1 MKTLLIDNYD
11 SYTYNLFQLIAEVN
25 GEEPVVVRNDAPVD
39 GLPDL
44 RAFDNLVVSPGP
56 GHPGEARDFGIG
68 SRLLATSPVPVL
80 GVCLGHQGIALGEAG
95 LVGPAPEPRHGHLST
110 IRHDGRDLFHG
121 LPQHFTAVRYHSLAV
136 REPLPESLEAT
147 AWAEDGVLMGLR
159 HRSRPLWGVQFH
171 PESVLTEYGHRML
184 VNFRNLTAERAGK
197 LRTKNTA
204 VPSHEQLRRRV
215 VVPECDAGARRPVG
229 GLLGLGGLRRPVAAA
244 VFQVAAVT
252 QARASAPGG
261 PGRTGL
267 GETTPSSRPTP
278 SAGVGLRPES
288 VAETP
293 VAPTPGGAAAAAGSG
308 ADPEAAASAPAAGV
322 GPRPESVAAAPLAGT
337 PLGAAPAA
345 GPEAAASDPAAE
357 VGARPES
364 VASSPAAV
372 APGGGAPAAG
382 SGTSPEAVA
391 SDPAAE
397 VGPRPEPL
405 ASSPDAGTPLGA
417 APSAGR
423 EAAASAPAAVAPGG
437 GALAAGSGAS
447 PEAVASDPAAGVGPR
462 PESVAFGPD
471 AVGPGE
477 GVPAAGARLRSGAVS
492 SSSTA
497 PVPGGDV
504 PATTVP
510 GEGAA
515 PSGAASVPGQG
526 SPATGGSAVPDARGR
541 KVAPGSVAIPR
552 PRRPDRVGYRLHTR
566 RVSGAVDAEA
576 VFSRMFAG
584 SPRSFW
590 LDSSLVEP
598 GRSRFSFLGDDQGPL
613 AEFVRYDVGAGRCE
627 IERAGRPLRRVRAS
641 VFDYLK
647 RQLTNRRVD
656 ATGLP
661 FDFTGGYVG
670 YFGYEM
676 KADCGSANRHRSPT
690 PDAAWLF
697 ADRVIAV
704 DHEEGFTYAVCLA
717 EDTPQ
722 AAREA
727 ADWLEGV
734 LAGLSCVAT
743 ERPPLPGPPEPA
755 DPGAA
760 EPWLVRD
767 RATYLADIEACRQA
781 LRAGTSYEVCL
792 TNAAR
797 LPAPP
802 DPLEFYRALRR
813 DNPAPYAA
821 FLRFG
826 ELEVAGSSPERFLRI
841 GRDGTAEARPVKGTA
856 PRGDGP
862 EEDARLRDALVSDA
876 KTRAENLMIV
886 DLLRNDLGQV
896 CRTGTVRVSKLM
908 ATETY
913 ATVHQLVSTVQGR
926 LRDGTD
932 AVDCVRACFPG
943 GSMTGA
949 PKLRTLE
956 IIDTLETE
964 ARGVYSGALGYFGC
978 GGGADLSIVIR
989 TAVFADGLMH
999 LGAGGAIVLG
1009 SDPAAEYEEMLLKTA
1024 APMRALHRH
1033 TADRLRQEGPPGQ
1046 RAGAAGEVGR

>member
-25 GEEPVVVRNDAPVD
+25 GEEPVVVRNDASVD
-39 GLPDL
+39 GVPDL
-44 RAFDNLVVSPGP
+44 RDFDNLVVSPGP
-56 GHPGEARDFGIG
+56 GHPGNARDFGIG
-68 SRLLATSPVPVL
+68 ARLLATSPVPVL
-80 GVCLGHQGIALGEAG
+80 GVCLGHQGIALGERG
-95 LVGPAPEPRHGHLST
+95 LVGPAPEPRHGYLST
-110 IRHDGRDLFHG
+110 IRHDERDLFQG

-136 REPLPESLEAT
+136 REPLPPALEAT

-204 VPSHEQLRRRV
+204 VPSPEAPTRRRA
-215 VVPECDAGARRPVG
+215 VVPECDAGVRRPAGARGATAGARAAVAGAGAGSSPIAVAGAGASSRAAVVARAGAGDQPGAGASTQRG
-229 GLLGLGGLRRPVAAA
+229 GVPRPAA
-244 VFQVAAVT
+244 VFPV
-252 QARASAPGG
+252 SAMAQG
-261 PGRTGL
+261 
-267 GETTPSSRPTP
+267 
-278 SAGVGLRPES
+278 
-288 VAETP
+288 
-293 VAPTPGGAAAAAGSG
+293 
-308 ADPEAAASAPAAGV
+308 
-322 GPRPESVAAAPLAGT
+322 
-337 PLGAAPAA
+337 
-345 GPEAAASDPAAE
+345 
-357 VGARPES
+357 
-364 VASSPAAV
+364 
-372 APGGGAPAAG
+372 
-382 SGTSPEAVA
+382 
-391 SDPAAE
+391 
-397 VGPRPEPL
+397 
-405 ASSPDAGTPLGA
+405 
-417 APSAGR
+417 
-423 EAAASAPAAVAPGG
+423 
-437 GALAAGSGAS
+437 
-447 PEAVASDPAAGVGPR
+447 
-462 PESVAFGPD
+462 
-471 AVGPGE
+471 AVGP
-477 GVPAAGARLRSGAVS
+477 ADGAV
-492 SSSTA
+492 A
-497 PVPGGDV
+497 AEEAVPV
-504 PATTVP
+504 
-510 GEGAA
+510 
-515 PSGAASVPGQG
+515 
-526 SPATGGSAVPDARGR
+526 GSATPPTA
-541 KVAPGSVAIPR
+541 AIPR
-552 PRRPDRVGYRLHTR
+552 PRRPGRVGYRLHTR
-566 RVSGAVDAEA
+566 RVTGAVDTEA
-576 VFSRMFAG
+576 AFTRMFAA

-598 GRSRFSFLGDDQGPL
+598 GRSRFSFLGDDSGPL
-613 AEFVRYDVGAGRCE
+613 AEFVRYDVTTGRCE
-627 IERAGRPLRRVRAS
+627 IERAGRPVRKVAAS

-670 YFGYEM
+670 YLGYEV
-676 KADCGSANRHRSPT
+676 KADCGSPNRHRSPA

-704 DHEEGFTYAVCLA
+704 DHQEGFTYAVCLA

-727 ADWLEGV
+727 ADWLESA
-734 LAGLSCVAT
+734 LADLSCVAT
-743 ERPPLPGPPEPA
+743 ERAPAPVSSAPA

-767 RATYLADIEACRQA
+767 RATYLADIEACRQE

-802 DPLEFYRALRR
+802 DAFEFYRTLRR

-841 GRDGTAEARPVKGTA
+841 GRDGTAEARPIKGTA

-862 EEDARLRDALVSDA
+862 EEDARLRDALASDD

-913 ATVHQLVSTVQGR
+913 ATVHQLVSTVVGR
-926 LRDGTD
+926 LRPGTD

-956 IIDTLETE
+956 IIDSLETE
-964 ARGVYSGALGYFGC
+964 ARGVYSGALGYLGC

-989 TAVFADGLMH
+989 TAVIADGQMQ
-999 LGAGGAIVLG
+999 LGAGGAIVLD
-1009 SDPAAEYEEMLLKTA
+1009 SDPEAEYEEMLLKTA
-1024 APMRALHRH
+1024 APMRALHQH
-1033 TADRLRQEGPPGQ
+1033 TADRIRRQAPPGD
-1046 RAGAAGEVGR
+1046 RAGAAGEARR

>member
-25 GEEPVVVRNDAPVD
+25 GEEPVVVRNDAPAD

-68 SRLLATSPVPVL
+68 GRLLATSPVPVL

-136 REPLPESLEAT
+136 REPLPETLEAT

-171 PESVLTEYGHRML
+171 PESVLTEYGHRIL

-204 VPSHEQLRRRV
+204 VPSHEEVRRRV
-215 VVPECDAGARRPVG
+215 VVPECEAGARRMPG

-244 VFQVAAVT
+244 VFQVAALT
-252 QARASAPGG
+252 QAAAKPPGG
-261 PGRTGL
+261 SGSTVPG
-267 GETTPSSRPTP
+267 EAATTSPAPEP
-278 SAGVGLRPES
+278 PAG
-288 VAETP
+288 
-293 VAPTPGGAAAAAGSG
+293 PGPR
-308 ADPEAAASAPAAGV
+308 PEAAASAP
-322 GPRPESVAAAPLAGT
+322 VAPT
-337 PLGAAPAA
+337 PGETVPAA
-345 GPEAAASDPAAE
+345 
-357 VGARPES
+357 
-364 VASSPAAV
+364 
-372 APGGGAPAAG
+372 GGGAPG
-382 SGTSPEAVA
+382 EG
-391 SDPAAE
+391 
-397 VGPRPEPL
+397 
-405 ASSPDAGTPLGA
+405 
-417 APSAGR
+417 
-423 EAAASAPAAVAPGG
+423 AASAPASVAAARAGRNGQFSEQGAPASAVPHAPAAPSPGEAVQAAGQEAPVEAAPAVPTPGGAAPAPGQEAPREG
-437 GALAAGSGAS
+437 VTTALTPAGAAPAGAS
-447 PEAVASDPAAGVGPR
+447 APPMPR
-462 PESVAFGPD
+462 A
-471 AVGPGE
+471 
-477 GVPAAGARLRSGAVS
+477 VPAAGRTHA
-492 SSSTA
+492 
-497 PVPGGDV
+497 
-504 PATTVP
+504 
-510 GEGAA
+510 EAA
-515 PSGAASVPGQG
+515 PAA
-526 SPATGGSAVPDARGR
+526 
-541 KVAPGSVAIPR
+541 VAIPR

-627 IERAGRPLRRVRAS
+627 IERPGRPVRRVRAS

-647 RQLTNRRVD
+647 RQLSNRRVD

-670 YFGYEM
+670 YFGYEV

-717 EDTPQ
+717 EDTPR

-743 ERPPLPGPPEPA
+743 ERPPLPGPPAPA

-767 RATYLADIEACRQA
+767 RATYLADIEACRRA
-781 LRAGTSYEVCL
+781 LRSGTSYEVCL

-802 DPLEFYRALRR
+802 DALEFYRTLRR

-841 GRDGTAEARPVKGTA
+841 GRDGTAEARPIKGTA

-862 EEDARLRDALVSDA
+862 EEDARLRDALASDA

-896 CRTGTVRVSKLM
+896 CRTGTVRVSRLM

-956 IIDTLETE
+956 IIDSLETE

-989 TAVFADGLMH
+989 TAVFADGQMH

-1009 SDPAAEYEEMLLKTA
+1009 SDPDAEYEEMLLKTA

-1033 TADRLRQEGPPGQ
+1033 TADRMRQEGPPGQ
-1046 RAGAAGEVGR
+1046 RAGAAGEVRR

>member
-68 SRLLATSPVPVL
+68 GRLLATSPVPVL

-95 LVGPAPEPRHGHLST
+95 LVGPAPEPRHGYLSS

-136 REPLPESLEAT
+136 REPLPETLQAT

-159 HRSRPLWGVQFH
+159 HRTRPLWGVQFH

-204 VPSHEQLRRRV
+204 VPSHEEVRRRV
-215 VVPECDAGARRPVG
+215 VVPECDAGARRPSV

-244 VFQVAAVT
+244 VFQVAAVQ
-252 QARASAPGG
+252 QAAANPPGG
-261 PGRTGL
+261 PAATVL
-267 GETTPSSRPTP
+267 GEATTSSRTTTPTD
-278 SAGVGLRPES
+278 
-288 VAETP
+288 
-293 VAPTPGGAAAAAGSG
+293 PGPH
-308 ADPEAAASAPAAGV
+308 PEAA
-322 GPRPESVAAAPLAGT
+322 
-337 PLGAAPAA
+337 
-345 GPEAAASDPAAE
+345 
-357 VGARPES
+357 
-364 VASSPAAV
+364 ASSPAAV
-372 APGGGAPAAG
+372 VPRGSLPAAG
-382 SGTSPEAVA
+382 PGTSAEAV
-391 SDPAAE
+391 P
-397 VGPRPEPL
+397 
-405 ASSPDAGTPLGA
+405 
-417 APSAGR
+417 
-423 EAAASAPAAVAPGG
+423 SAPAALAPGIP
-437 GALAAGSGAS
+437 GA
-447 PEAVASDPAAGVGPR
+447 V
-462 PESVAFGPD
+462 
-471 AVGPGE
+471 
-477 GVPAAGARLRSGAVS
+477 GVPAAGAGPHAEAAPSDPAPQAHREAVS
-492 SSSTA
+492 TA
-497 PVPGGDV
+497 ELT
-504 PATTVP
+504 AP

-515 PSGAASVPGQG
+515 SRGAAHAPAQETPTHAAPSDPTPQAHKGAPAPGQET
-526 SPATGGSAVPDARGR
+526 PAGAATAAPGAGATDASALLAARGR
-541 KVAPGSVAIPR
+541 TAHAEGAPASVAIPR

-566 RVSGAVDAEA
+566 RVSGAVDTEA

-584 SPRSFW
+584 SQRSFW

-598 GRSRFSFLGDDQGPL
+598 GRSRFSFLGDDRGPL

-627 IERAGRPLRRVRAS
+627 IERAGRPVRRVRAS

-647 RQLTNRRVD
+647 RQLSNRRVD

-743 ERPPLPGPPEPA
+743 ERPPLPGPPAPA

-781 LRAGTSYEVCL
+781 LRSGTSYEVCL

-802 DPLEFYRALRR
+802 DPLEFYRTLRR

-841 GRDGTAEARPVKGTA
+841 DRNGTAEARPIKGTA

-862 EEDARLRDALVSDA
+862 QEDARLRDALASDP

-926 LRDGTD
+926 LREGTD

-989 TAVFADGLMH
+989 TAVFADGRVH

-1009 SDPAAEYEEMLLKTA
+1009 SDPDAEYEEMLLKTA
-1024 APMRALHRH
+1024 APMRALQRH
-1033 TADRLRQEGPPGQ
+1033 TAGRLRQQSPPGQ
-1046 RAGAAGEVGR
+1046 RAGAAGEARR

>member
-39 GLPDL
+39 GLLDL

-56 GHPGEARDFGIG
+56 GHPGVARDLGIG

-80 GVCLGHQGIALGEAG
+80 GVCLGHQGIALAEAG

-110 IRHDGRDLFHG
+110 IRHDGRGLFHG

-136 REPLPESLEAT
+136 REPLPETLQAT

-197 LRTKNTA
+197 PRTKNTA
-204 VPSHEQLRRRV
+204 VPMPPAVRRRA
-215 VVPECDAGARRPVG
+215 VVPECETGIRRATGGAFDAGGARRPV
-229 GLLGLGGLRRPVAAA
+229 VAA
-244 VFQVAAVT
+244 VFQVAAVSRGTAAAQGDAVGRGAVTLPGGAGALAFVGAAASPATPTPGRAGGVASPPRGVPAVRQGAAAEGGPSAPEPSATAPVAGRGT
-252 QARASAPGG
+252 QAEGG
-261 PGRTGL
+261 L
-267 GETTPSSRPTP
+267 S
-278 SAGVGLRPES
+278 
-288 VAETP
+288 
-293 VAPTPGGAAAAAGSG
+293 APTPGATGPTREATAPTRDTPDTRQAASTEGGPTAPAPCAATPTAGREPAAEGSPCTRIPGATGPGDADAPATEPGPPEEQDAG
-308 ADPEAAASAPAAGV
+308 AEEAVSAPASGSAGVSSGRGVPVGGRVSAGEGESAGDAVGGDVSMPRATAGV
-322 GPRPESVAAAPLAGT
+322 GT
-337 PLGAAPAA
+337 P
-345 GPEAAASDPAAE
+345 
-357 VGARPES
+357 
-364 VASSPAAV
+364 
-372 APGGGAPAAG
+372 
-382 SGTSPEAVA
+382 
-391 SDPAAE
+391 
-397 VGPRPEPL
+397 
-405 ASSPDAGTPLGA
+405 
-417 APSAGR
+417 
-423 EAAASAPAAVAPGG
+423 
-437 GALAAGSGAS
+437 
-447 PEAVASDPAAGVGPR
+447 
-462 PESVAFGPD
+462 
-471 AVGPGE
+471 
-477 GVPAAGARLRSGAVS
+477 
-492 SSSTA
+492 A
-497 PVPGGDV
+497 PVV
-504 PATTVP
+504 
-510 GEGAA
+510 
-515 PSGAASVPGQG
+515 
-526 SPATGGSAVPDARGR
+526 
-541 KVAPGSVAIPR
+541 PR
-552 PRRPDRVGYRLHTR
+552 PRRPERVGYRLHTR
-566 RVSGAVDAEA
+566 RVTGAVDAEA
-576 VFSRMFAG
+576 VFGRMFAG
-584 SPRSFW
+584 SARAFW

-613 AEFVRYDVGAGRCE
+613 AEFVRYDVDAGRCE
-627 IERAGRPLRRVRAS
+627 IERAGRPVRRVRAS

-647 RQLTNRRVD
+647 RQLGNRRVD

-676 KADCGSANRHRSPT
+676 KADCGSPNRHRSPA

-717 EDTPQ
+717 EDTPH

-727 ADWLEGV
+727 TDWLEGA
-734 LAGLSCVAT
+734 LAEISCVAT
-743 ERPPLPGPPEPA
+743 EQQPPVPGPPPPA

-767 RATYLADIEACRQA
+767 RATYLADIEACREA
-781 LRAGTSYEVCL
+781 LRSGTSYEVCL

-797 LPAPP
+797 LPAPA
-802 DPLEFYRALRR
+802 DALEFYRTLRR

-841 GRDGTAEARPVKGTA
+841 GRDGTAEARPIKGTA

-862 EEDARLRDALVSDA
+862 EEDARLRDALASDA

-896 CRTGTVRVSKLM
+896 CRTGTVRVSQLM

-913 ATVHQLVSTVQGR
+913 ATVHQLVSTVEGR
-926 LRDGTD
+926 LRPGTD

-956 IIDTLETE
+956 IIDSLETE

-989 TAVFADGLMH
+989 TAVLADGVMH

-1009 SDPAAEYEEMLLKTA
+1009 SDPEAEYDEMLLKTA
-1024 APMRALHRH
+1024 APMRALHQH
-1033 TADRLRQEGPPGQ
+1033 TADRMGRQGPPG
-1046 RAGAAGEVGR
+1046 RTARAAGEARR

>member
-56 GHPGEARDFGIG
+56 GHPGVARDFGIG

-136 REPLPESLEAT
+136 REPLPETLEAT

-159 HRSRPLWGVQFH
+159 HRGRPLWGVQFH

-197 LRTKNTA
+197 LRAKNTA
-204 VPSHEQLRRRV
+204 VRMPPAVRRRA
-215 VVPECDAGARRPVG
+215 VVPECETGIRRPTGGVLGAGGVRRPV
-229 GLLGLGGLRRPVAAA
+229 VAA
-244 VFQVAAVT
+244 VFQVTALSRGAAHPPVGAGAAVVPGE
-252 QARASAPGG
+252 AAAPNG
-261 PGRTGL
+261 TA
-267 GETTPSSRPTP
+267 T
-278 SAGVGLRPES
+278 A
-288 VAETP
+288 
-293 VAPTPGGAAAAAGSG
+293 TPGGAGG
-308 ADPEAAASAPAAGV
+308 APSPGRGVPDAERGTDAGV
-322 GPRPESVAAAPLAGT
+322 TMPTAAPGGAGAGPSPAWGT
-337 PLGAAPAA
+337 PTAERGTDAEGVPVA
-345 GPEAAASDPAAE
+345 GPETPAE
-357 VGARPES
+357 
-364 VASSPAAV
+364 
-372 APGGGAPAAG
+372 GAPKPDGTGPTGTVTSTTRGIPVAGPGTYTEGTPEPTGTATSGTRGVPVAGPATHAEGSPKPAGTRPTGTATSATRGTTAAKPETHAEGTPKTGGTGPTGTATSATTGITAAQPETYTEGTPKPAGAGGSPGPGVHAEGGQGADAAG
-382 SGTSPEAVA
+382 L
-391 SDPAAE
+391 
-397 VGPRPEPL
+397 VG
-405 ASSPDAGTPLGA
+405 
-417 APSAGR
+417 
-423 EAAASAPAAVAPGG
+423 
-437 GALAAGSGAS
+437 
-447 PEAVASDPAAGVGPR
+447 
-462 PESVAFGPD
+462 
-471 AVGPGE
+471 
-477 GVPAAGARLRSGAVS
+477 
-492 SSSTA
+492 A
-497 PVPGGDV
+497 PVPV
-504 PATTVP
+504 
-510 GEGAA
+510 
-515 PSGAASVPGQG
+515 
-526 SPATGGSAVPDARGR
+526 
-541 KVAPGSVAIPR
+541 IPR
-552 PRRPDRVGYRLHTR
+552 PRRPGRVGYRLHTR
-566 RVSGAVDAEA
+566 RVTGAVDTEA
-576 VFSRMFAG
+576 VFRRMFAG
-584 SPRSFW
+584 SARAFW
-590 LDSSLVEP
+590 LDSSLAEP

-613 AEFVRYDVGAGRCE
+613 SEFVRYDVGAGRCE
-627 IERAGRPLRRVRAS
+627 IERAGRPVRRVRAS

-647 RQLTNRRVD
+647 RQLGNRRVD

-676 KADCGSANRHRSPT
+676 KADCGSSNRHRSPA

-727 ADWLEGV
+727 ADWLEGA
-734 LAGLSCVAT
+734 LADLSCVAT
-743 ERPPLPGPPEPA
+743 EQQTPVPGPPAPA

-767 RATYLADIEACRQA
+767 RATYLADIEACRRA
-781 LRAGTSYEVCL
+781 LRSGISYEVCL

-802 DPLEFYRALRR
+802 DALEFYRTLRR

-841 GRDGTAEARPVKGTA
+841 GRDGTAEARPIKGTA

-862 EEDARLRDALVSDA
+862 EEDARLRDALASDA

-896 CRTGTVRVSKLM
+896 CRTGTVRVSRLM

-913 ATVHQLVSTVQGR
+913 ATVHQLVSTVEGR
-926 LRDGTD
+926 LRPGTD

-956 IIDTLETE
+956 IIDSLETE

-978 GGGADLSIVIR
+978 GGGADLGIVIR
-989 TAVFADGLMH
+989 TAVFADGVMH
-999 LGAGGAIVLG
+999 LGAGGAIVLD
-1009 SDPAAEYEEMLLKTA
+1009 SDPDAEYDEMLLKTA

-1033 TADRLRQEGPPGQ
+1033 TAERIREQDSPG
-1046 RAGAAGEVGR
+1046 RAARAAGEARR

>member
-25 GEEPVVVRNDAPVD
+25 GEEPVVIRNDAPVE

-68 SRLLATSPVPVL
+68 GRLLATSPVPVL

-95 LVGPAPEPRHGHLST
+95 VVGPAPEPRHGHLST
-110 IRHDGRDLFHG
+110 VRHDGRDLFHG

-136 REPLPESLEAT
+136 REPLPETLEAT
-147 AWAEDGVLMGLR
+147 AWSEDGVLMGLR

-197 LRTKNTA
+197 LRPKNTA
-204 VPSHEQLRRRV
+204 VPSHEGVRRRPG
-215 VVPECDAGARRPVG
+215 VPECDTGVWRAGAAPSDTGRRRKP
-229 GLLGLGGLRRPVAAA
+229 ATAA
-244 VFQVAAVT
+244 VFQVAAVS
-252 QARASAPGG
+252 QAA
-261 PGRTGL
+261 
-267 GETTPSSRPTP
+267 
-278 SAGVGLRPES
+278 V
-288 VAETP
+288 V
-293 VAPTPGGAAAAAGSG
+293 
-308 ADPEAAASAPAAGV
+308 
-322 GPRPESVAAAPLAGT
+322 
-337 PLGAAPAA
+337 PLGAAKPS
-345 GPEAAASDPAAE
+345 GETASAHR
-357 VGARPES
+357 GI
-364 VASSPAAV
+364 
-372 APGGGAPAAG
+372 PGTGQG
-382 SGTSPEAVA
+382 E
-391 SDPAAE
+391 
-397 VGPRPEPL
+397 
-405 ASSPDAGTPLGA
+405 
-417 APSAGR
+417 
-423 EAAASAPAAVAPGG
+423 AASAHRGVPG
-437 GALAAGSGAS
+437 AGQGTS
-447 PEAVASDPAAGVGPR
+447 VGVG
-462 PESVAFGPD
+462 V
-471 AVGPGE
+471 
-477 GVPAAGARLRSGAVS
+477 SGAVH
-492 SSSTA
+492 
-497 PVPGGDV
+497 
-504 PATTVP
+504 
-510 GEGAA
+510 A
-515 PSGAASVPGQG
+515 PSVGF
-526 SPATGGSAVPDARGR
+526 
-541 KVAPGSVAIPR
+541 PR
-552 PRRPDRVGYRLHTR
+552 PRRPGRVGYRLHTR
-566 RVSGAVDAEA
+566 RISGAVDAEA
-576 VFSRMFAG
+576 VFGRMFAG

-613 AEFVRYDVGAGRCE
+613 AEFVRYDVAAGLCE
-627 IERAGRPLRRVRAS
+627 IERAGRPVRRVKAS

-647 RQLTNRRVD
+647 RQLTSRRVD

-676 KADCGSANRHRSPT
+676 KADCGSANRHRSPA

-704 DHEEGFTYAVCLA
+704 DHEEGFTYVVCLA

-727 ADWLEGV
+727 ADWLDGV
-734 LAGLSCVAT
+734 LTGLSCVAT
-743 ERPPLPGPPEPA
+743 ERPPLPGPPAPA

-802 DPLEFYRALRR
+802 DALEFYRTLRR

-841 GRDGTAEARPVKGTA
+841 GRDGTAEARPIKGTA
-856 PRGDGP
+856 PRGEGP
-862 EEDARLRDALVSDA
+862 EEDARLRDALAADA

-896 CRTGTVRVSKLM
+896 CRTGTVRVSRLM

-913 ATVHQLVSTVQGR
+913 ATVHQLVSTVEGR
-926 LRDGTD
+926 LRPGTD

-956 IIDTLETE
+956 IIDSLETE

-989 TAVFADGLMH
+989 TAVLAAGQVH

-1009 SDPAAEYEEMLLKTA
+1009 SDPEAEYEEMLLKTA

-1033 TADRLRQEGPPGQ
+1033 TGDRTRRQPPPGQ
-1046 RAGAAGEVGR
+1046 KAGAAGEARR

>member
-39 GLPDL
+39 DLPDL
-44 RAFDNLVVSPGP
+44 RTFDNLVVSPGP
-56 GHPGEARDFGIG
+56 GHPGEARDFGIVG
-68 SRLLATSPVPVL
+68 RLLAASPVPVL

-95 LVGPAPEPRHGHLST
+95 RVGPAPQPRHGHLST
-110 IRHDGRDLFHG
+110 VRHDGRDLFHG

-136 REPLPESLEAT
+136 REPLPKTLEAT
-147 AWAEDGVLMGLR
+147 AWSEDGVLMGLR
-159 HRSRPLWGVQFH
+159 HRTRPLWGVQFH

-197 LRTKNTA
+197 LRPKNTS
-204 VPSHEQLRRRV
+204 VPSHVGVRRRPG
-215 VVPECDAGARRPVG
+215 VPECDMGVWRAGTGLPDTGRP
-229 GLLGLGGLRRPVAAA
+229 RKPATAA
-244 VFQVAAVT
+244 VFQVAAVS
-252 QARASAPGG
+252 QRAVVPLSTAKAPGG
-261 PGRTGL
+261 TA
-267 GETTPSSRPTP
+267 
-278 SAGVGLRPES
+278 SANMGGP
-288 VAETP
+288 A
-293 VAPTPGGAAAAAGSG
+293 AGQGGAA
-308 ADPEAAASAPAAGV
+308 SA
-322 GPRPESVAAAPLAGT
+322 RM
-337 PLGAAPAA
+337 
-345 GPEAAASDPAAE
+345 
-357 VGARPES
+357 
-364 VASSPAAV
+364 
-372 APGGGAPAAG
+372 
-382 SGTSPEAVA
+382 
-391 SDPAAE
+391 
-397 VGPRPEPL
+397 
-405 ASSPDAGTPLGA
+405 
-417 APSAGR
+417 
-423 EAAASAPAAVAPGG
+423 
-437 GALAAGSGAS
+437 
-447 PEAVASDPAAGVGPR
+447 
-462 PESVAFGPD
+462 
-471 AVGPGE
+471 
-477 GVPAAGARLRSGAVS
+477 GVPAAEQGG
-492 SSSTA
+492 TA
-497 PVPGGDV
+497 T
-504 PATTVP
+504 AH
-510 GEGAA
+510 
-515 PSGAASVPGQG
+515 
-526 SPATGGSAVPDARGR
+526 TGGSAAGQGGT
-541 KVAPGSVAIPR
+541 ATAHTGGSAAGQGGTATAHTGGSAAGQGGTATAHTGGSAAGQGGTATAHTGGSAAEQGASVGVGGSADVHGPSVGFPR
-552 PRRPDRVGYRLHTR
+552 PRRPGRAGYRLHTR
-566 RVSGAVDAEA
+566 RISGAVDTEA
-576 VFSRMFAG
+576 VFGRMFAG

-613 AEFVRYDVGAGRCE
+613 AEFVRYDVTAGRCE
-627 IERAGRPLRRVRAS
+627 IERAGRPVRRVRAS

-647 RQLTNRRVD
+647 RQLTTRRVD

-670 YFGYEM
+670 YFGYEV
-676 KADCGSANRHRSPT
+676 KADCGSANRHRSPA

-704 DHEEGFTYAVCLA
+704 DHEEGFTYVVCLA

-722 AAREA
+722 AASEA
-727 ADWLEGV
+727 ADWLDGV

-743 ERPPLPGPPEPA
+743 EQPPLPGPPAPA

-802 DPLEFYRALRR
+802 DALEFYRTLRR

-841 GRDGTAEARPVKGTA
+841 GRDGTAEARPIKGTA
-856 PRGDGP
+856 PRGEEP
-862 EEDARLRDALVSDA
+862 EEDARLRDALAADA

-886 DLLRNDLGQV
+886 DLLRNDLGRV
-896 CRTGTVRVSKLM
+896 CRTGSVRVSQLM

-913 ATVHQLVSTVQGR
+913 ATVHQLVSTVEGR
-926 LRDGTD
+926 LRPGTD

-956 IIDTLETE
+956 IIDSLETE

-989 TAVFADGLMH
+989 TAVFADGQVH

-1009 SDPAAEYEEMLLKTA
+1009 SDPEAEYEEMLLKTA

-1033 TADRLRQEGPPGQ
+1033 TADRMRRQPPPGQ
-1046 RAGAAGEVGR
+1046 KAGAAGEARR

>member
-25 GEEPVVVRNDAPVD
+25 GEEPVVVRNDASVD
-39 GLPDL
+39 GVPDL
-44 RAFDNLVVSPGP
+44 RDFDNLVVSPGP
-56 GHPGEARDFGIG
+56 GHPGNARDFGIG
-68 SRLLATSPVPVL
+68 ARLLATSPVPVL
-80 GVCLGHQGIALGEAG
+80 GVCLGHQGIALGERG
-95 LVGPAPEPRHGHLST
+95 LVGPAPEPRHGYLST
-110 IRHDGRDLFHG
+110 IRHDERDLFQG

-136 REPLPESLEAT
+136 REPLPPALEAT

-204 VPSHEQLRRRV
+204 VPSPETPTRRRAA
-215 VVPECDAGARRPVG
+215 VPECDAGVRRPAGARGATARARAAVVAG
-229 GLLGLGGLRRPVAAA
+229 AGAGSSPVAVAGTGASSRAAAAFGAQLSSRTAAASEAGAVSGDGASSRTAAVARAGAGDQPGAGASPQRGGVPRPAA
-244 VFQVAAVT
+244 VF
-252 QARASAPGG
+252 
-261 PGRTGL
+261 
-267 GETTPSSRPTP
+267 
-278 SAGVGLRPES
+278 
-288 VAETP
+288 P
-293 VAPTPGGAAAAAGSG
+293 VS
-308 ADPEAAASAPAAGV
+308 
-322 GPRPESVAAAPLAGT
+322 
-337 PLGAAPAA
+337 
-345 GPEAAASDPAAE
+345 
-357 VGARPES
+357 
-364 VASSPAAV
+364 AV
-372 APGGGAPAAG
+372 ARG
-382 SGTSPEAVA
+382 
-391 SDPAAE
+391 
-397 VGPRPEPL
+397 
-405 ASSPDAGTPLGA
+405 
-417 APSAGR
+417 
-423 EAAASAPAAVAPGG
+423 
-437 GALAAGSGAS
+437 
-447 PEAVASDPAAGVGPR
+447 
-462 PESVAFGPD
+462 
-471 AVGPGE
+471 AVGP
-477 GVPAAGARLRSGAVS
+477 ADGAV
-492 SSSTA
+492 A
-497 PVPGGDV
+497 AEEAVPV
-504 PATTVP
+504 
-510 GEGAA
+510 
-515 PSGAASVPGQG
+515 
-526 SPATGGSAVPDARGR
+526 GSATPPTA
-541 KVAPGSVAIPR
+541 AIPR
-552 PRRPDRVGYRLHTR
+552 PRRPGRVGYRLHTR
-566 RVSGAVDAEA
+566 RVTGAVDTEA
-576 VFSRMFAG
+576 AFTRMFAG

-598 GRSRFSFLGDDQGPL
+598 GRSRFSFLGDDSGPL
-613 AEFVRYDVGAGRCE
+613 AEFVRYDVTTGRCE
-627 IERAGRPLRRVRAS
+627 IERAGRPVRKVAAS

-670 YFGYEM
+670 YLGYEV
-676 KADCGSANRHRSPT
+676 KADCGSPNRHRSPA

-704 DHEEGFTYAVCLA
+704 DHQEGFTYAVCLA

-727 ADWLEGV
+727 ADWLESA
-734 LAGLSCVAT
+734 LADLSCVAT
-743 ERPPLPGPPEPA
+743 ERAPAPVSSAPA

-767 RATYLADIEACRQA
+767 RATYLADIEACRQE

-802 DPLEFYRALRR
+802 DAFEFYRTLRR

-841 GRDGTAEARPVKGTA
+841 GRDGTAEARPIKGTA

-862 EEDARLRDALVSDA
+862 EEDARLRDALASDD

-913 ATVHQLVSTVQGR
+913 ATVHQLVSTVVGR
-926 LRDGTD
+926 LRPGTD

-956 IIDTLETE
+956 IIDSLETE
-964 ARGVYSGALGYFGC
+964 ARGVYSGALGYLGC

-989 TAVFADGLMH
+989 TAVIADGQMQ

-1009 SDPAAEYEEMLLKTA
+1009 SDPEAEYEEMLLKTA
-1024 APMRALHRH
+1024 APMRALHQH
-1033 TADRLRQEGPPGQ
+1033 TADRIRRQAPPGD
-1046 RAGAAGEVGR
+1046 RAGAAGEARR

>member
-25 GEEPVVVRNDAPVD
+25 GEEPVVVRNDASVD
-39 GLPDL
+39 GVPDL
-44 RAFDNLVVSPGP
+44 RDFDNLVVSPGP
-56 GHPGEARDFGIG
+56 GHPGNARDFGIG
-68 SRLLATSPVPVL
+68 ARLLATSPVPVL
-80 GVCLGHQGIALGEAG
+80 GVCLGHQGIALGERG
-95 LVGPAPEPRHGHLST
+95 QVGPAPEPRHGYLST
-110 IRHDGRDLFHG
+110 IRHDERDLFQG

-136 REPLPESLEAT
+136 REPLPPALEAT

-204 VPSHEQLRRRV
+204 VPSPEAPTRRRA
-215 VVPECDAGARRPVG
+215 VVPECDAGVRRPAGARGATAGARAAVAGAGAGSSPMAVAGAGASSRAAAAFGAQLSSRTAAASQAGAGDQPGAVSGAGASSRAAAASRAGAGDEPGAGASPQRG
-229 GLLGLGGLRRPVAAA
+229 GVPRTAA
-244 VFQVAAVT
+244 VF
-252 QARASAPGG
+252 
-261 PGRTGL
+261 
-267 GETTPSSRPTP
+267 
-278 SAGVGLRPES
+278 
-288 VAETP
+288 P
-293 VAPTPGGAAAAAGSG
+293 VS
-308 ADPEAAASAPAAGV
+308 
-322 GPRPESVAAAPLAGT
+322 
-337 PLGAAPAA
+337 
-345 GPEAAASDPAAE
+345 
-357 VGARPES
+357 
-364 VASSPAAV
+364 AV
-372 APGGGAPAAG
+372 ARG
-382 SGTSPEAVA
+382 
-391 SDPAAE
+391 
-397 VGPRPEPL
+397 
-405 ASSPDAGTPLGA
+405 
-417 APSAGR
+417 
-423 EAAASAPAAVAPGG
+423 
-437 GALAAGSGAS
+437 
-447 PEAVASDPAAGVGPR
+447 
-462 PESVAFGPD
+462 
-471 AVGPGE
+471 AVGP
-477 GVPAAGARLRSGAVS
+477 ADGAV
-492 SSSTA
+492 A
-497 PVPGGDV
+497 AEDAVPV
-504 PATTVP
+504 
-510 GEGAA
+510 
-515 PSGAASVPGQG
+515 
-526 SPATGGSAVPDARGR
+526 GSATPPTA
-541 KVAPGSVAIPR
+541 AIPR
-552 PRRPDRVGYRLHTR
+552 PRRPGRVGYRLHTR
-566 RVSGAVDAEA
+566 RVTGAVDTEA
-576 VFSRMFAG
+576 AFTRMFAA

-598 GRSRFSFLGDDQGPL
+598 GRSRFSFLGDDSGPL
-613 AEFVRYDVGAGRCE
+613 AEFVRYDVTTGRCE
-627 IERAGRPLRRVRAS
+627 IERAGRPVRKVAAS

-670 YFGYEM
+670 YLGYEV
-676 KADCGSANRHRSPT
+676 KADCGSPNRHRSPA

-704 DHEEGFTYAVCLA
+704 DHQEGFTYAVCLA

-727 ADWLEGV
+727 ADWLESA
-734 LAGLSCVAT
+734 LADLSCVAT
-743 ERPPLPGPPEPA
+743 ERAPA
-755 DPGAA
+755 PVSSAPAVPGAA

-767 RATYLADIEACRQA
+767 RATYLADIEACRQE

-802 DPLEFYRALRR
+802 DAFEFYRTLRR

-841 GRDGTAEARPVKGTA
+841 ARDGTAEARPIKGTA

-862 EEDARLRDALVSDA
+862 EEDARLRDALASDD

-913 ATVHQLVSTVQGR
+913 ATVHQLVSTVVGR
-926 LRDGTD
+926 LRPGTD

-956 IIDTLETE
+956 IIDSLETE

-989 TAVFADGLMH
+989 TAVFADGQMH

-1009 SDPAAEYEEMLLKTA
+1009 SDPEAEYEEMLLKTA
-1024 APMRALHRH
+1024 APMRALHQH
-1033 TADRLRQEGPPGQ
+1033 TADRIRRQAPPGD
-1046 RAGAAGEVGR
+1046 RAGAAGEARR